1 MLAFER
7 RMALAELLEQS
18 PVLTVDDLAHRF
30 RVSPQTVRRDFQYLE
45 QKGLISRRYGGA
57 VAREEDQS
65 GRERAF
71 LARESE
77 RILQKQAIALAALD
91 LVKPGT
97 TVIMD
102 ASTTV
107 FELARAL
114 PASIQLTAIVNALP
128 IGAELSRRSQVSLT
142 MLGGT
147 LRHASL
153 SFSGPIAEN
162 ALHRLFVDTAFI
174 SVRGLSLL
182 HGLTE
187 ANVSEASLKE
197 TMVRNAA
204 RVVTLADS
212 SKLERTALSAFAPIR
227 SVSVLVTDDGADP
240 TVVTQLRDAGID
252 VRVATMVEQSL
263 ITPNRAFTGYFGH
276 RKTEAT
282 ENAQ

>member
-30 RVSPQTVRRDFQYLE
+30 NVSPQTVRRDFQYLE
-45 QKGLISRRYGGA
+45 QKGLVTRRYGGA
-57 VAREEDQS
+57 VAREDDQS

-77 RILQKQAIALAALD
+77 RIAQKRALAAVALD

-102 ASTTV
+102 ASTTIL
-107 FELARAL
+107 ELARAL
-114 PASIQLTAIVNALP
+114 PSTIQLTAIVNALP
-128 IGAELSRRSQVSLT
+128 IGTELSRRSQVSLT

-147 LRHASL
+147 LRHTSL

-162 ALHRLFVDTAFI
+162 ALRRLFVDTAFI
-174 SVRGLSLL
+174 SVRGLSWQ
-182 HGLTE
+182 HGLAE

-197 TMVRNAA
+197 IMVSNASS
-204 RVVTLADS
+204 VVTIADS
-212 SKLERTALSAFAPIR
+212 SKLERMALSFFAP
-227 SVSVLVTDDGADP
+227 VSAVGVLVTDDGADP
-240 TVVTQLRDAGID
+240 EIVARLRDAGID
-252 VRVATMVEQSL
+252 VRIACTDTYPALVA
-263 ITPNRAFTGYFGH
+263 NRA
-276 RKTEAT
+276 
-282 ENAQ
+282 